1 MRSEKM
7 SSIFPTY
14 ARFDVKLKEATGM
27 MITDTS
33 DKTYLDFTSGIG
45 VCKLGHRH
53 PNVQKHIEDQLNK
66 YWHVSNLYHNPIQ
79 ERVAKALT
87 EKSSGDLVFFS
98 NSGAEAN
105 EAAIKLARKVTG
117 KETIITFNQSF
128 HGRTFATMA
137 ATGQEKVRDGFGPM
151 LKTFAYGTYNDS
163 ESVKQLIDSNTAAIM
178 FEVVQGEGGVLPA
191 SQSFIDEIV
200 ELAKQHDLLII
211 IDEIQTGVGRTGK
224 AFGYEHYGLDPDIIT
239 VAKGLGNGMPVG
251 AMIAKEKYKGS
262 FGPGSHGSTFGGNPL
277 AMSAAEAVIKNVFN
291 ESFLKEVENKGN
303 YLINKLKKELEH
315 IDMVKDIR
323 GKGLMVGIECSKEVT
338 PSVQG
343 LIDKGV
349 LTLSAGPYVL
359 RLLPPLI
366 VTYDE
371 IDKVVEL
378 IKNQLSE

>member
-1 MRSEKM
+1 M

-45 VCKLGHRH
+45 VCNLGHRH
-53 PNVQKHIEDQLNK
+53 PDVQKHIEDQLNK

-211 IDEIQTGVGRTGK
+211 IDEIQTGIGRTGK

-251 AMIAKEKYKGS
+251 AMIAKEKYKDS

-338 PSVQG
+338 PSVKG

>member
-1 MRSEKM
+1 M

-14 ARFDVKLKEATGM
+14 ARFDVELKEATGM

-45 VCKLGHRH
+45 VCNLGHRH
-53 PNVQKHIEDQLNK
+53 PDVQKHIEDQLNK

-137 ATGQEKVRDGFGPM
+137 ATGQEKVKDGFGPM

-251 AMIAKEKYKGS
+251 AMIAKEKYKDS

-338 PSVQG
+338 PSVKG
-343 LIDKGV
+343 LINKGV
-349 LTLSAGPYVL
+349 LILSAGPYVL

>member
-1 MRSEKM
+1 M

-45 VCKLGHRH
+45 VCNLGHRH
-53 PNVQKHIEDQLNK
+53 PDVQKHIEDQLNK

-137 ATGQEKVRDGFGPM
+137 ATGQEKVKDGFGPM

-211 IDEIQTGVGRTGK
+211 IDEIQTGIGRTGK

-338 PSVQG
+338 PSVKG
-343 LIDKGV
+343 LINKGV
-349 LTLSAGPYVL
+349 LILSAGPYVL

>member
-1 MRSEKM
+1 M

-45 VCKLGHRH
+45 VCNLGHRH

-211 IDEIQTGVGRTGK
+211 IDEIQTGIGRTGK

>member
-1 MRSEKM
+1 
-7 SSIFPTY
+7 
-14 ARFDVKLKEATGM
+14 

-45 VCKLGHRH
+45 VCNLGHRH
-53 PNVQKHIEDQLNK
+53 PDVQKHIEDQLNK

-137 ATGQEKVRDGFGPM
+137 ATGQEKVKDGFGPM

-251 AMIAKEKYKGS
+251 AMIAKEKYKDS

-338 PSVQG
+338 PSVKG
-343 LIDKGV
+343 LINKGV
-349 LTLSAGPYVL
+349 LILSAGPYVL

>member
-1 MRSEKM
+1 M
-7 SSIFPTY
+7 SAIFPTY

-33 DKTYLDFTSGIG
+33 DKNYLDFTSGIG
-45 VCKLGHRH
+45 VCNLGHRH
-53 PNVQKHIEDQLNK
+53 PDVQKHIEAQLNK

-191 SQSFIDEIV
+191 NQPFIDEIV

-211 IDEIQTGVGRTGK
+211 IDEIQTGIGRTGK

-251 AMIAKEKYKGS
+251 AMIAKEKYKDS

-291 ESFLKEVENKGN
+291 ESFLKEVEKKGN
-303 YLINKLKKELEH
+303 YLINKLKQELEH
-315 IDMVKDIR
+315 IEMVKDIR
-323 GKGLMVGIECSKEVT
+323 GKGLMVGIECSEEVT
-338 PSVQG
+338 SCVKG
-343 LIDKGV
+343 LIDKGL
-349 LTLSAGPYVL
+349 LTLSAGPHVL

-378 IKNQLSE
+378 IKNQLNE